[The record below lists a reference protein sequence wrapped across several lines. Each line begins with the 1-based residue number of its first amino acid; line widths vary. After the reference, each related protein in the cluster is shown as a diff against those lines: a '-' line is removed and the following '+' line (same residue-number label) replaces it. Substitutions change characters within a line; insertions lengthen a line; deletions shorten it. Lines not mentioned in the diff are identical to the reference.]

1 MTMLGR
7 LLGLVAAVGAVSGCA
22 GETAEMQRA
31 RTAAA
36 RQLECGDGVAEVKL
50 VKTENGLREY
60 EVGCDFSL
68 VRVTCENGTC
78 APVNGR
84 SPYSHQREPL

>member
-1 MTMLGR
+1 MTTLGR
-7 LLGLVAAVGAVSGCA
+7 LLGVVAALGAVGGCA

-36 RQLECGDGVAEVKL
+36 RQLECGDGIAEVKL
-50 VKTENGLREY
+50 VKTEDGLREY

-68 VRVTCENGTC
+68 VRVTCRDGKC
-78 APVNGR
+78 APGTGQ